1 MMKTLGELF
10 TRNAGLYHKK
20 GLIYEN
26 RKVSYRELN
35 LRVNR
40 LISALANKGIG
51 KGDRV
56 AILSKNRIES
66 IEAFGL
72 AGKAGIILIPL
83 NWRLVA
89 RELKF
94 MLADSGAKAL
104 IVAPEFFSTVEAI
117 RHELPDIEVYISL
130 ESPAEGYEFYEDIL
144 AQGLETEPA
153 IEIEPEDVAYILYSS
168 GTTGPPKGIMLTH
181 GGQLDC
187 AVNQLAEYRS
197 AEHHVFL
204 VLMPLFHSGGATNM
218 LSHLYRGCTMVIMP
232 EFEAKEVLEI
242 IESHKVN
249 VTSMVPSMVAFLLEH
264 PDFEK
269 YDIKSL
275 QTIFYVGSPMPLSL
289 LKRAIKEI
297 GPVFCQGYGLTE
309 AGPLVTFF
317 SKEDHVT
324 EGELVRLLRSCGKPA
339 LACEIRFIKE
349 NGEEAK
355 PGEPGEIVVKSRRLM
370 KGYWNQQEKTK
381 AAIRDGWLYSGD
393 IAKIDED
400 GYIYVVDR
408 KADLI
413 ISGGENIYPREIEDV
428 LYNHPAVLEAAVIGV
443 PDEKWGEAVK
453 AFISLKQGATAN
465 EAEIIEFCKQNLA
478 SYKKPKT
485 VEFLNELPKNGTGK
499 LLKTALREK
508 YWAGRERRV

>member
-1 MMKTLGELF
+1 MKTIGEIF
-10 TRNAGLYHKK
+10 TRNAKLYPNKNV
-20 GLIYEN
+20 IYKD
-26 RKVSYRELN
+26 RIVSFRELN

-40 LISALANKGIG
+40 LIDALAAKGIG
-51 KGDRV
+51 QGDRV
-56 AILSKNRIES
+56 AILSKNCIEY

-72 AGKAGIILIPL
+72 AGKSGIILIPL

-94 MLADSGAKAL
+94 MLTDSGTKAI
-104 IVAPEFFSTVEAI
+104 IVAPEFLSIIDSI
-117 RHELPDIEVYISL
+117 RNELPDIEMYISL
-130 ESPAEGYEFYEDIL
+130 ESPAEGYEYYEDVL
-144 AQGLETEPA
+144 SKGSENEPNV
-153 IEIEPEDVAYILYSS
+153 EIESDDVVYIMYSS
-168 GTTGPPKGIMLTH
+168 GTTGLPKGIMLTH

-204 VLMPLFHSGGATNM
+204 ALMPLFHTGGATNM
-218 LSHLYRGCTMVIMP
+218 LSHFYRGCSLVIMP
-232 EFEAKEVLEI
+232 EFDAKSLLEI

-249 VTSMVPSMVAFLLEH
+249 VTSMVPSMVAFLLDH
-264 PDFEK
+264 PDFK
-269 YDIKSL
+269 KHDISSL

-289 LKRAIKEI
+289 LKRAIKEM

-309 AGPLVTFF
+309 AGPLVSFF

-324 EGELVRLLRSCGKPA
+324 EGELVRRLKSCGKPA
-339 LACEIRFIKE
+339 MACEIRIIKE

-355 PGEPGEIVVKSRRLM
+355 PGETGEIVVKSRRLM
-370 KGYWNQQEKTK
+370 KGYWNQPEKTK
-381 AAIRDGWLYSGD
+381 AALRDGWLYSGD
-393 IAKIDED
+393 MAMVDED

-428 LYNHPAVLEAAVIGV
+428 IYRHPAVLEAAVIGV
-443 PDEKWGEAVK
+443 PDDKWGEAVK
-453 AFISLKQGATAN
+453 AFVSLKQGATAN
-465 EAEIIEFCKQNLA
+465 ETEIIDFCKQNLA
-478 SYKKPKT
+478 SYKKPKS
-485 VEFLNELPKNGTGK
+485 VEFLKELPKNGSGK

-508 YWAGRERRV
+508 YWAGQEKMV